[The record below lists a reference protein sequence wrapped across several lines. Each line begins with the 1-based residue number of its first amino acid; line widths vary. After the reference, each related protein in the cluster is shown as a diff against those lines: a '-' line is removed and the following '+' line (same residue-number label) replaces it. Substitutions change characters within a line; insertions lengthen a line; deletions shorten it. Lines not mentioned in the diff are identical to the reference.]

1 MNFCDF
7 QDPDWLARGQQQ
19 WIDQFDGLALKR
31 RHSKHDCHSHEQF
44 CIYQS
49 TVFTDNSIQEVTVIS
64 QTENEQGREI
74 DAHSWGHQFQ
84 LLTAHES

>member
-1 MNFCDF
+1 MINILGEEVHVEKTIWFLNGG
-7 QDPDWLARGQQQ
+7 PV
-19 WIDQFDGLALKR
+19 
-31 RHSKHDCHSHEQF
+31 HSHEQF

-49 TVFTDNSIQEVTVIS
+49 TVFTYNSIQEVTVIS

>member
-1 MNFCDF
+1 MINILGKEVHVEKTIRLLHGS
-7 QDPDWLARGQQQ
+7 PV
-19 WIDQFDGLALKR
+19 
-31 RHSKHDCHSHEQF
+31 HSHEQF

-64 QTENEQGREI
+64 QAENEQGREI